1 MNSLQITVGKNNVS
15 FYFEFFF
22 VSNQNKHFDLTE
34 KIQPFGLKFF
44 LVKNETF
51 WEHFLSLWNFLLDA
65 NESAHCELLQRLRYI
80 RAHNFG
86 IAT

>member
-15 FYFEFFF
+15 FYFDFFGKSKQTF
-22 VSNQNKHFDLTE
+22 RFDG
-34 KIQPFGLKFF
+34 KFHPFELKFF
-44 LVKNETF
+44 FVKNETF
-51 WEHFLSLWNFLLDA
+51 WEHFPSLWNFLLDA